1 MGILV
6 RWVYEVVFKC
16 VFIQVYFHFALYRKH
31 PFCHWQ
37 FHVTVV
43 KFWHKSVKI
52 CWSNSFPFVRTLW
65 RLLYDLFFYLIRPST
80 IKFLV
85 LRCLLLIA
93 LNLLETEMDPNQL
106 IKGLLPDTF
115 KNFPGSWYND
125 HVTVFNSIPMQHLK
139 SSYLC

>member
-1 MGILV
+1 MGIPV

-16 VFIQVYFHFALYRKH
+16 VFIQVYFHFALYRKQ
-31 PFCHWQ
+31 PFVIGS
-37 FHVTVV
+37 FMSRLSN
-43 KFWHKSVKI
+43 FDKSVKI

-65 RLLYDLFFYLIRPST
+65 RLLNDLFFYLIRPST

-93 LNLLETEMDPNQL
+93 LNLLETEMDANQL